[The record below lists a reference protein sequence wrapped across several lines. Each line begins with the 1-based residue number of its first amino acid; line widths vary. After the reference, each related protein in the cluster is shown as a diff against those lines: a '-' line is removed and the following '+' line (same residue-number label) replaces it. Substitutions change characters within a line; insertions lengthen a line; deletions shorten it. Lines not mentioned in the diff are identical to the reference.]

1 MQELHFNGHTA
12 PVSLPSISKSG
23 RNSLLHLYYSNK
35 ISSSRTGGKKK
46 SSRAAGRDAFRTGM
60 GGKAGRGISA
70 AHTTA
75 SAPGRPSGRIGAR
88 SQHVSAAPTRS
99 HGKHPCT
106 EGHTGLTKRHRD
118 EQGHARRKHQASL
131 EHHSLLSVQY
141 VHTHSL
147 LHRLKPLRK
156 RAS

>member
-35 ISSSRTGGKKK
+35 SSSSRTGEKKQQQGSGKGCFQDGDGREGWKRDQR
-46 SSRAAGRDAFRTGM
+46 SAHHSLCPGAALGAYWRPLPARLRCTDPFPREASVHGGAHRPDEETQRRART
-60 GGKAGRGISA
+60 
-70 AHTTA
+70 
-75 SAPGRPSGRIGAR
+75 R
-88 SQHVSAAPTRS
+88 SQ
-99 HGKHPCT
+99 K
-106 EGHTGLTKRHRD
+106 
-118 EQGHARRKHQASL
+118 ASL
-131 EHHSLLSVQY
+131 AHHSLLSVQY
-141 VHTHSL
+141 VHTQSL